1 MEKKITKLP
10 IYLKKVLKKFISI
23 VRGNGVKNCISIL
36 RSITREMGYYNKAS
50 QTEQSHYAGQGF
62 GTRGMFTDI
71 FGGFKAFIKG
81 IKRAKIYTNDG
92 NEVLLG
98 SIIKNFS
105 GKNINKLLG
114 SADNKKS
121 TIKRVE
127 K

>member
-1 MEKKITKLP
+1 MTKIVY
-10 IYLKKVLKKFISI
+10 YLKKALNKFISI
-23 VRGNGVKNCISIL
+23 VRGNGFKNCISIL
-36 RSITREMGYYNKAS
+36 RSISREMGYYNKAT

-81 IKRAKIYTNDG
+81 IKRAKIYRTDG
-92 NEVLLG
+92 DQVQLG
-98 SIIKNFS
+98 SIIKNYS

-114 SADNKKS
+114 SVDDDDKKS

>member
-1 MEKKITKLP
+1 MTKIVY
-10 IYLKKVLKKFISI
+10 YLKKALNKFISI
-23 VRGNGVKNCISIL
+23 VRGNGFKNCISIL
-36 RSITREMGYYNKAS
+36 RSISREMGYYNKAT

-81 IKRAKIYTNDG
+81 IKRAKIYTTDG
-92 NEVLLG
+92 DQVQLG
-98 SIIKNFS
+98 SIIKNYS

-114 SADNKKS
+114 SVDDDDKKS

>member
-1 MEKKITKLP
+1 MTKIVY
-10 IYLKKVLKKFISI
+10 YLKKALNKFISI
-23 VRGNGVKNCISIL
+23 VRGNGFKNCISIL
-36 RSITREMGYYNKAS
+36 RSISREMGYYNKAT

-81 IKRAKIYTNDG
+81 IKRAKIYTKDG
-92 NEVLLG
+92 DQVQLG
-98 SIIKNFS
+98 SIIKNYS
-105 GKNINKLLG
+105 GKNINKLMG
-114 SADNKKS
+114 SVDDDDKKS

>member
-1 MEKKITKLP
+1 MTKIVY
-10 IYLKKVLKKFISI
+10 YLKKALNKFISI
-23 VRGNGVKNCISIL
+23 VRGNGFKNCISIL
-36 RSITREMGYYNKAS
+36 RSISREMGYYNKAT

-81 IKRAKIYTNDG
+81 IKRAKIYTTDG
-92 NEVLLG
+92 DQVQLG
-98 SIIKNFS
+98 SIIKNYS
-105 GKNINKLLG
+105 GKNINKLMG
-114 SADNKKS
+114 SVDDDDKKS

>member
-1 MEKKITKLP
+1 MTKIVY
-10 IYLKKVLKKFISI
+10 YLKKALNKFISI
-23 VRGNGVKNCISIL
+23 VRGNGFKNCISIL
-36 RSITREMGYYNKAS
+36 RSISREMGYYNKAT

-81 IKRAKIYTNDG
+81 IKRAKIYTTDG
-92 NEVLLG
+92 DQVQLG
-98 SIIKNFS
+98 SIIKNYS

-114 SADNKKS
+114 SVDDDKKS

>member
-1 MEKKITKLP
+1 MTKIVY
-10 IYLKKVLKKFISI
+10 YLKKALNKFISI
-23 VRGNGVKNCISIL
+23 VRGNGFKNCISIL
-36 RSITREMGYYNKAS
+36 RSISREMGYYNKAT

-81 IKRAKIYTNDG
+81 IKRAKIYTKDG
-92 NEVLLG
+92 DQVQLG
-98 SIIKNFS
+98 SIIKNYS

-114 SADNKKS
+114 SVDDDDKKS